1 MFHHAASN
9 LDDLMRAVFAR
20 LLSRSR
26 GNTKVNSRKGYSTE
40 TFGALLELTDPRARL
55 SRSKSR
61 SRVFSALGECLWY
74 LSGSNALEQIQYYID
89 GYHEF
94 SDDKETL
101 NGAYGARI
109 FAADRGR
116 VTEKYKDQ
124 WQRIIGTLREREG
137 SRNAIIQIYANEDG
151 EKKSKD
157 IPCTC
162 TLHFVIRKK
171 LLHLHVHMRS
181 NDVVLGFPH
190 DIFAFTMM
198 QEIAARELDVEVG
211 SYQHSVASLHLY
223 DDTDKLPSRTMARKF
238 VDEGFHDIKP
248 MPPMPKGDPWPAIA
262 VVLDAERRLRAGEL
276 DYVPPAGLDP
286 YWNDIIILLRFY
298 AMGKFAPDRDTKPLL
313 GQLSFPGFSLY
324 ILDKIAKK
332 SSSGG
337 TTLPL
342 FPETETEDDAND

>member
-1 MFHHAASN
+1 
-9 LDDLMRAVFAR
+9 MRAVFAR
-20 LLSRSR
+20 LLSASR

-40 TFGALLELTDPRARL
+40 TFGALLELTDPRSRL

-74 LSGSNALEQIQYYID
+74 LSGSNELEHIQYYID

-94 SDDKETL
+94 SDDGKTL

-109 FAADRGR
+109 FRSGRGESR
-116 VTEKYKDQ
+116 DKPDDQ
-124 WQRIIGTLREREG
+124 WQRVIDTLRNREG

-151 EKKSKD
+151 EKGSKD

-162 TLHFVIRKK
+162 TLQFVIRKK

-211 SYQHSVASLHLY
+211 SYQHSVSSLHLY
-223 DDTDKLPSRTMARKF
+223 DDSDNLPSRTMARKF

-248 MPPMPKGDPWPAIA
+248 MPAMPKGNPWPAIA
-262 VVLDAERRLRAGEL
+262 VVLDAEHHLRNGDLE
-276 DYVPPAGLDP
+276 YETPAGLDP
-286 YWNDIIILLRFY
+286 YWNDIVILLRFY
-298 AMGKFAPDRDTKPLL
+298 AMGKFASEQDTRPLL
-313 GQLSFPGFSLY
+313 NQLSFRGFSLY

-332 SSSGG
+332 PAPSG

-342 FPETETEDDAND
+342 FPETETNEDADE